1 MTCRT
6 LIAPALFWCA
16 AAAAAPIS
24 MNEAALARG
33 FALPALGQPDVI
45 QRGRTA
51 DQVDLD
57 LINEFYLGDNAH
69 EMLVLDG
76 EAARLGFRLRYGVA
90 QDWEVGLALPYYIV
104 GGGFLDSTIE
114 TWHRWFSL
122 PNANRNLRPHN
133 QFDYHYERD
142 GETLLDAHNSANG
155 IGDLRLQAGRALLDG
170 VVARAELKLPTGS
183 ASHLMGNR
191 AVGGALWVDAAI
203 PFPEDSRFAGFVSG
217 GVSYTAR
224 GDILADQQKNF
235 VPFAGLGLSARLIGS
250 FGAEAQIDVHGSLY
264 RDSELQPLHNIGAPL
279 SFGVFYAKP
288 GQPRIDLLIQEDT
301 SVYVS
306 PDFVLNLSLSMP

>member
-1 MTCRT
+1 
-6 LIAPALFWCA
+6 
-16 AAAAAPIS
+16 

-33 FALPALGQPDVI
+33 FALPALGQPDI
-45 QRGRTA
+45 LERGHFA
-51 DQVDLD
+51 KQVDLD
-57 LINEFYLGDNAH
+57 LINEFFLGDNAH
-69 EMLVLDG
+69 ETLILDG

-122 PNANRNLRPHN
+122 PNANRDQRPHN
-133 QFDYHYERD
+133 QLDYRYERD
-142 GETLLDAHNSANG
+142 GETLLDAHSSANG

-191 AVGGALWVDAAI
+191 AVGAALWVDAAI
-203 PFPEDSRFAGFVSG
+203 PFPEDSRFGGFVSG
-217 GVSYTAR
+217 GLSYTAR
-224 GDILADQQKNF
+224 GDILEDQQKTF
-235 VPFAGLGLSARLIGS
+235 VPFAGLGLSARLIGN
-250 FGAEAQIDVHGSLY
+250 FGAEAQIDVHGALY
-264 RDSELQPLHNIGAPL
+264 RDSELQPLHNIGAPV
-279 SFGVFYAKP
+279 SFGVFYAP
-288 GQPRIDLLIQEDT
+288 ARSPRIDLLIQEDA